1 MKILNNLPKTSCENF
16 IIFCKSTMGQFSD
29 WHECS
34 NTPDESDL
42 SLIDSIFIVHSV
54 DCIQNKSDQW
64 QAKWCQ
70 DNPLSFLCWGGFWIT
85 TGGFT
90 TTVLVS
96 RGQWTTTFTTSTGT
110 TTITTCS
117 ATCSTAV
124 AFWWNSSLFWRFTF
138 KKFLK
143 TKIFYL
149 RINQKNTHFF
159 EIFISLEFF
168 LLGWSSIGI
177 LNHLVQKM

>member
-1 MKILNNLPKTSCENF
+1 MKILKNLPKTSCENF
-16 IIFCKSTMGQFSD
+16 VIFCKSTMSQFSD
-29 WHECS
+29 WYECS
-34 NTPDESDL
+34 KTPGESDL
-42 SLIDSIFIVHSV
+42 SLIDSIFIVHSI

-70 DNPLSFLCWGGFWIT
+70 DNPLSFLCCGGFWIT

-117 ATCSTAV
+117 TAV

-143 TKIFYL
+143 IELIYP
-149 RINQKNTHFF
+149 RINQKTTQFYF
-159 EIFISLEFF
+159 QIFISLEFF